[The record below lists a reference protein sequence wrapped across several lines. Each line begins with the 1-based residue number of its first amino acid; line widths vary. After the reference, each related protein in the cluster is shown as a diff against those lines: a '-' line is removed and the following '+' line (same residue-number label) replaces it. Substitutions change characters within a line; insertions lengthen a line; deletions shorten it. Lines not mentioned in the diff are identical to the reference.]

1 MVRRNVVAPLAGA
14 RLPVSELFQI
24 YPIIVGRNVMAPTLG
39 ARLPRKG
46 EDFA

>member
-14 RLPVSELFQI
+14 RLPVFELCQV
-24 YPIIVGRNVMAPTLG
+24 YPIIVGRNVVAPLAG

-46 EDFA
+46 EEFA